1 MKKLLLI
8 IVCLILNLAVFAAGN
23 TFRDLSAQ
31 EQEVFKAMQNEMQRN
46 LKNLKMDKFARPYYI
61 AYKIIPETRYL
72 FNASQGVL
80 MQDKK
85 TYTPEYE
92 VQVRIG
98 SPKEDNSYFNP
109 SVWLPKET
117 DSSFALN
124 YEDVSKFLWQTT
136 DIVYKNSLAELT
148 EKQAYKKNKHIN
160 QKYDDF
166 SFYPAQE
173 HFDNLTEPTIDKEYW
188 REVAQKTSAKG
199 ALPEFEDFMTFVNIN
214 FAPSYF
220 LTSRGSKYL
229 QDKYSIKIR
238 FIAQGRLEDGL
249 EFNLN
254 KTLTY
259 ADFKDVPSLEQ
270 LEKEAEDFAKEVITL
285 QKAKKVDAYIGP
297 ILLEGSQAADLM
309 RVLSQGISRT
319 KHIASNED
327 YSYYDGAFSDK
338 LGLKVFSAGFDVI
351 DDPLR
356 KTFDNKKLAGYY
368 EIDEEGVKA
377 EKIQIIENGILKDL
391 PFTASLT
398 KNNKKSNGHARSYY
412 GYTTLLARPSNLIL
426 LARSTIAEEDFIKTF
441 QNFCAEQGLKA
452 CPVIKARDG
461 DTFFGFMIDSKTGA
475 KTPVYGEMTTLN
487 TRSLRDIKYASDKMQ
502 VYNEMTRNGF
512 GYSIITPDLILDNGE
527 INQSKR
533 QPARKP
539 LVKRP

>member
-8 IVCLILNLAVFAAGN
+8 ITCLVFNLNIFAAEQKQN
-23 TFRDLSAQ
+23 LSAQ
-31 EQEVFKAMQNEMQRN
+31 EQEVFNAMQNEMTRN
-46 LKNLKMDKFARPYYI
+46 LKQLKMDKFARPYYI

-72 FNASQGVL
+72 FSASQGVL
-80 MQDKK
+80 MRDSK
-85 TYTPEYE
+85 TYNPDYE

-109 SVWLPKET
+109 SIWLPKAT
-117 DSSFALN
+117 DSYFALN

-148 EKQAYKKNKHIN
+148 EKQAYKKNKHIV
-160 QKYDDF
+160 QQYDDF
-166 SFYPAQE
+166 SFYPAQKY
-173 HFDNLTEPTIDKEYW
+173 FDTLTEPVIDQQYW

-199 ALPEFEDFMTFVNIN
+199 VLSELEDFMTFININ
-214 FAPSYF
+214 FVPSYF

-229 QDKYSIKIR
+229 QDKYSVNIR
-238 FIAQGRLEDGL
+238 FIAQGRLDDGL
-249 EFNLN
+249 EFELVKN
-254 KTLTY
+254 LTY
-259 ADFKDVPSLEQ
+259 IDFQDIPTLEE
-270 LEKEAEDFAKEVITL
+270 LEKEAGDFAKDVL
-285 QKAKKVDAYIGP
+285 ALRKAKKVDAYIGP
-297 ILLEGSQAADLM
+297 ILLEGAQASELM
-309 RVLSQGISRT
+309 RVLSREISGT
-319 KHIASNED
+319 KHISSNND

-356 KTFDNKKLAGYY
+356 KTFDNKRLAGYY
-368 EIDEEGVKA
+368 EIDEGGVKA
-377 EKIQIIENGILKDL
+377 QKIQIIENGILKDL

-398 KNNKKSNGHARSYY
+398 KNNNKSNGHARSYY
-412 GYTTLLARPSNLIL
+412 GYTTLIARPSNLIL
-426 LARSTIAEEDFIKTF
+426 LAHKTIPEENFLKTF

-452 CPVIKARDG
+452 CPVIKATDD

-475 KTPVYGEMTTLN
+475 KTPVYGERPSFN
-487 TRSLRDIKYASDKMQ
+487 TRNLRDIKYASDKMQ
-502 VYNEMTRNGF
+502 VYNDMSRNGLGF
-512 GYSIITPDLILDNGE
+512 AIVTPDLILDNGE
-527 INQSKR
+527 INQSKK